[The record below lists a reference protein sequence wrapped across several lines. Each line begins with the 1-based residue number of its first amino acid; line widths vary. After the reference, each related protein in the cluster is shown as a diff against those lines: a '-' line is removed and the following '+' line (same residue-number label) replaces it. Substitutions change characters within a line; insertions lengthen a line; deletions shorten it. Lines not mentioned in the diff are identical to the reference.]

1 MAVRMIR
8 ETKPRRGTET
18 DCGHKLK
25 TYTETAGIK
34 RAVCDKCGRVSIDFV
49 RDVFAE
55 ERKQLERE
63 EA

>member
-1 MAVRMIR
+1 MIR
-8 ETKPRRGTET
+8 ETRPARSKA
-18 DCGHKLK
+18 DCGHKPK
-25 TYTETAGIK
+25 TYTEIAGIK
-34 RAVCDKCGRVSIDFV
+34 RAVCDKCGSVSIDFA